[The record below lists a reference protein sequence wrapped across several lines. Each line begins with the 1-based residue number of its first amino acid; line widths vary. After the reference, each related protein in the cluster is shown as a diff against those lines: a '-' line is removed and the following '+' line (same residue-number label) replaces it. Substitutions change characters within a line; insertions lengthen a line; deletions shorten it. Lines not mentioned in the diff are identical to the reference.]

1 MIGTGSRE
9 TINPLRYIQTYT
21 EIEIG
26 GSIVAGLVAPGKYVI
41 IWNACGILY
50 LGFWTH
56 TASGKKASYG
66 YV

>member
-41 IWNACGILY
+41 IRVQY
-50 LGFWTH
+50 LQGKAESWT
-56 TASGKKASYG
+56 
-66 YV
+66 